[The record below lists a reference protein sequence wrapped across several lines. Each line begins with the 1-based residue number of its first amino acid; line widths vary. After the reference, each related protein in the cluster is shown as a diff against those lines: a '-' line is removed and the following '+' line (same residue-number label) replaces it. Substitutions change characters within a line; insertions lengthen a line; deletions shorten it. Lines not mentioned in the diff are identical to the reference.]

1 MKNKAEV
8 PPCEH
13 CAHRKNH
20 ISAFSHLKDDEV
32 ANVSANKGCLFYKKG
47 KVVFHEGNRPN
58 GVYCLHSG
66 KLKLYK
72 LGIEGKEQIIR
83 FVKPGDV
90 IGYRSLLSDEN
101 LSVSGAALEDT
112 ACCFIPKSVLF
123 DVIQKNP
130 KFSMDLMKR
139 ACQDLGE
146 ATKLITNLAQK
157 TVRERLAEVLLIL
170 KSNFG
175 IDEKGI
181 LQISLT
187 REELANMTG
196 TATESV
202 IRLLSEFK
210 EDGYVALEGRKIKLL
225 DIPGLIRVGNVYD

>member
-1 MKNKAEV
+1 MKNKPEV

-13 CAHRKNH
+13 CAHRKSG
-20 ISAFSHLKDDEV
+20 ISAFSSLNEEEIGD
-32 ANVSANKGCLFYKKG
+32 VSANKGCLFFKKG
-47 KVVFHEGNRPN
+47 QIIFHEGNRPN
-58 GVYCLHSG
+58 GVYCIHAG

-83 FVKPGDV
+83 FVKSGDV
-90 IGYRSLLSDEN
+90 IGYRSLLSEEN

-112 ACCFIPKSVLF
+112 SCCFIPKSVLF
-123 DVIQKNP
+123 EAIQKNP

-139 ACQDLGE
+139 ACHDLGE

-175 IDEKGI
+175 VDESGI

-210 EDGYVALEGRKIKLL
+210 DDGYVALEGRKIKLL

>member
-1 MKNKAEV
+1 MKNKPEV
-8 PPCEH
+8 PSCEN
-13 CAHRKNH
+13 CIHRKDGV
-20 ISAFSHLKDDEV
+20 SAFTNLGDEELK
-32 ANVSANKGCLFYKKG
+32 NVSNSKGCLFFKKG
-47 KVVFHEGNRPN
+47 QIIFHEGNRPN
-58 GVYCLHSG
+58 GVYCIHSG
-66 KLKLYK
+66 KIKLYK

-83 FVKPGDV
+83 FVKSGDV
-90 IGYRSLLSDEN
+90 VGYRSLLSDET
-101 LSVSGAALEDT
+101 LSVSASTLEDT
-112 ACCFIPKSVLF
+112 SCCFIPKSVLF
-123 DVIQKNP
+123 EAIQKNP

-139 ACQDLGE
+139 ACHDLGE

-175 IDEKGI
+175 VDEQGT

-210 EDGYVALEGRKIKLL
+210 DDGYVALDGRKISLL
-225 DIPGLIRVGNVYD
+225 DIPGLIRVGNVFD